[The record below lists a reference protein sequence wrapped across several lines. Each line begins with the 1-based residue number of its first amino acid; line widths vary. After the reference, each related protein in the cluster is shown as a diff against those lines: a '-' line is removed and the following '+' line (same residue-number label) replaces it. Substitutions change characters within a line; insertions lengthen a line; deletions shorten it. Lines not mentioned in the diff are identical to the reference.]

1 MPALAEWV
9 SRGAPYGRIAPRKV
23 VRLDVAKLSP
33 VVRIAHRILSPL
45 RVAERILFDHE
56 IVLFLQGRGVFRF
69 GAEELPF
76 TPHSLFVVPPFS
88 PHAIEAERGKAVEH
102 VAVHFD
108 LGEMPHAAKPSRR
121 GPYEV
126 RLSHGLSLPRR
137 VDLSPD
143 DGIEADCLDLLRA
156 FSAIEP
162 FAATEAGAILTRVLI
177 TLMRK
182 RPTAEPAGD
191 GHGRVR
197 VLVEKAIAFIEAN
210 VAQKLSAEDLA
221 GQAGLSESHFN
232 RVFRAQT
239 GYAPMEYLRRFR
251 VQRAK
256 DLLANVDLA
265 VKEIARQAGFDD
277 AYHFSKVFRQI
288 AGVTPTA
295 YRDSL
300 LSSRA

>member
-1 MPALAEWV
+1 MPAPAEWV
-9 SRGAPYGRIAPRKV
+9 ARAAPFGPVGPKRT

-33 VVRIAHRILSPL
+33 VVRIAHRRTMPL
-45 RVAERILFDHE
+45 NMPERILFDHE

-69 GAEELPF
+69 GDQALPIS
-76 TPHSLFVVPPFS
+76 PHALFVVPPFT
-88 PHAIEAERGKAVEH
+88 PHKIDGEKLVEH
-102 VAVHFD
+102 VAIHFD
-108 LGEMPHAAKPSRR
+108 PGVLPHAVKPSRR

-143 DGIEADCLDLLRA
+143 DGIEADCLELVRA
-156 FSAIEP
+156 FAAIEP
-162 FAATEAGAILTRVLI
+162 FAETEAAAILTRILI
-177 TLMRK
+177 TLIRK
-182 RPTAEPAGD
+182 RPEPEAVGD
-191 GHGRVR
+191 GQGRVR
-197 VLVEKAIAFIEAN
+197 VLVDKAIAFIEAN
-210 VAQKLSAEDLA
+210 AAEKLSAEDLA
-221 GQAGLSESHFN
+221 NQAGLSESHFN

-239 GYAPMEYLRRFR
+239 GYAPMEYLRRYR

-256 DLLANVDLA
+256 DLLANADLA

-295 YRDSL
+295 YRDGVLSGRSL
-300 LSSRA
+300 